1 MKCPNR
7 TETVRKVRVVRLL
20 AETPAAAAF
29 GYGMVPVEPAI
40 RE

>member
-1 MKCPNR
+1 MPESN
-7 TETVRKVRVVRLL
+7 ETVRKVRAVRLL